1 MGKQGK
7 QGPPGKQGLGGVT
20 GAIGATGRQGLKGVT
35 GATGPRGLD
44 GATGVTGVTGPQ
56 GPAGGPTGPTGP
68 RGLNGITGATG
79 ATGVMGATG
88 ATGSSGGNTKAILFG
103 GVNTGF
109 QRIAGSPG
117 ATSQTIPYV
126 TGGAG
131 NIVGFSGSINVNN
144 LSPGTYNFEIC
155 SNVNNNA
162 SAPTPGEII
171 STIALTV
178 TATESG
184 TFKFSIRSTD
194 VGAQPVFVSNNGPY
208 GIAAATVTWTS
219 NIAGNPVAFRDAISL
234 YSNPTP
240 STSAVYTI
248 YLNTGI

>member
-1 MGKQGK
+1 MGSDENHKKVNRHSNSCPRCGFCTCCCVIKCRPGKHGK
-7 QGPPGKQGLGGVT
+7 QGPPG
-20 GAIGATGRQGLKGVT
+20 RQ
-35 GATGPRGLD
+35 GATGPQVLN
-44 GATGVTGVTGPQ
+44 GVT
-56 GPAGGPTGPTGP
+56 
-68 RGLNGITGATG
+68 
-79 ATGVMGATG
+79 GATG

-162 SAPTPGEII
+162 SVPTPGEII

-178 TATESG
+178 LLQRVELLNS
-184 TFKFSIRSTD
+184 
-194 VGAQPVFVSNNGPY
+194 VFV
-208 GIAAATVTWTS
+208 
-219 NIAGNPVAFRDAISL
+219 L
-234 YSNPTP
+234 QM
-240 STSAVYTI
+240 
-248 YLNTGI
+248 

>member
-1 MGKQGK
+1 MIFRKARACGETRKTRCNWRNR
-7 QGPPGKQGLGGVT
+7 PT
-20 GAIGATGRQGLKGVT
+20 GACRRSDRSTRTGRHNRGSTGATGEIGATGAPGVTGET
-35 GATGPRGLD
+35 GATGTTGTTD
-44 GATGVTGVTGPQ
+44 ATGTTS
-56 GPAGGPTGPTGP
+56 
-68 RGLNGITGATG
+68 
-79 ATGVMGATG
+79 

-131 NIVGFSGSINVNN
+131 NIAGFSGSINVNN
-144 LSPGTYNFEIC
+144 LSPGTYGFQIC

-162 SAPTPGEII
+162 SAPALSEII

-178 TATESG
+178 TATMTG

-194 VGAQPVFVSNNGPY
+194 VGAQPILVSNNGPHV
-208 GIAAATVTWTS
+208 IASATVTWIS

-240 STSAVYTI
+240 ATSAVYTI